1 MCAQGNLSSVI
12 EYVHGG
18 SLKAGLQKLQRDI
31 NATERFR
38 AAVALQAAR
47 GKEAT
52 HGHAEFVRSHLLIC
66 TMKYM
71 LLHENILSYVHLCP
85 HRPLSRLAM
94 PYKQDLALC
103 CESS

>member
-47 GKEAT
+47 GEEAM
-52 HGHAEFVRSHLLIC
+52 HGYVRIVKSHLLMGMVLYC
-66 TMKYM
+66 M
-71 LLHENILSYVHLCP
+71 S
-85 HRPLSRLAM
+85 
-94 PYKQDLALC
+94 QDVP
-103 CESS
+103 

>member
-52 HGHAEFVRSHLLIC
+52 HDHVGLVRSHLL
-66 TMKYM
+66 MYM
-71 LLHENILSYVHLCP
+71 IATACQMPNHE
-85 HRPLSRLAM
+85 
-94 PYKQDLALC
+94 D
-103 CESS
+103 

>member
-1 MCAQGNLSSVI
+1 MI

-52 HGHAEFVRSHLLIC
+52 HGHVGVVRRNLLMCMIDTAC
-66 TMKYM
+66 QMLSDETG
-71 LLHENILSYVHLCP
+71 LLHVHPCP
-85 HRPLSRLAM
+85 HWRLLHLAM
-94 PYKQDLALC
+94 PYKQDLPVC
-103 CESS
+103 YKSN